1 MGRPGYMSLYADE
14 RTQQIFDEFVK
25 IKGITKSTALSE
37 MLEIYMLCQ
46 DEELYMELKKKS
58 LGIETAKQVL
68 LQRTDKNA
76 INDYIFMKLGETC
89 DIDGNPMDGD
99 ETVRAYIE
107 NAAENGLGYTWF
119 STQSLHFGMAKK
131 KVDYYN
137 DLIELGETVKIL
149 FAVGGELNDIKY
161 SATVVEIK
169 SSKDEIW
176 CDDIPESE
184 PEEFRTG
191 EGAKIWI
198 KLKDIVPETQLQ
210 ASMLKIRTTGANL
223 KQVISN
229 SQFHFGYVYLP
240 EEE

>member
-76 INDYIFMKLGETC
+76 INDYIFMKLGMSS
-89 DIDGNPMDGD
+89 DIDGNPMDGE
-99 ETVRAYIE
+99 ETIRAYIE

-149 FAVGGELNDIKY
+149 FQQGLYTVRCVGGQLQQPAADQG
-161 SATVVEIK
+161 K
-169 SSKDEIW
+169 SGFGGI
-176 CDDIPESE
+176 
-184 PEEFRTG
+184 
-191 EGAKIWI
+191 AKIR
-198 KLKDIVPETQLQ
+198 KDLAQNLQFPYQKAAQTQQ
-210 ASMLKIRTTGANL
+210 NHS
-223 KQVISN
+223 
-229 SQFHFGYVYLP
+229 
-240 EEE
+240 